1 MMLNKAKEFAQESA
15 GQPIKEAVLTVP
27 GYFNQAERKAML
39 QVADLA
45 GLRVLQLIN
54 DYTAGKY
61 NFILLFIIHIV
72 FF

>member
-1 MMLNKAKEFAQESA
+1 MILNKAKEFAQESA

-27 GYFNQAERKAML
+27 GYFNQAERKALL

-54 DYTAGKY
+54 DYTAGKNNSFY
-61 NFILLFIIHIV
+61 FFLFYY
-72 FF
+72 